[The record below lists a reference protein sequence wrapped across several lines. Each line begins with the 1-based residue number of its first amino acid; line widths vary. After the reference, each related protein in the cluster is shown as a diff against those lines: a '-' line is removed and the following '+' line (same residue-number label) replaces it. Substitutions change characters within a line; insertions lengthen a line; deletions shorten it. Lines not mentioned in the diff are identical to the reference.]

1 MMHNRQK
8 EQHAA
13 ATTLAAK
20 LDEATAARERL
31 QREADAMGEQLSTI
45 EAVKPKPTQLPPR
58 STASLV
64 ATCQSTSIETLG
76 RGSRSPGCV

>member
-31 QREADAMGEQLSTI
+31 QREADAMGEQLGAI
-45 EAVKPKPTQLPPR
+45 EAAKPKPTPLPPR

-64 ATCQSTSIETLG
+64 ATIDLD
-76 RGSRSPGCV
+76 